1 MVNIALISAWHVHF
15 PQYADTLAKRS
26 DCKLTVVWDDDTERG
41 TQMAKQYGCAFEP
54 NYDALL
60 ARPDVDAV
68 MITSS
73 TNLHPAL
80 LSKAARA
87 GKHIFTEKVLCF
99 TKEDA
104 QMIRAAVKESG
115 VKFCISF
122 PWRCRSEYL
131 YIKDIVKGGALGT
144 VSYARVRNAH
154 NGASSGWLPPH
165 FYDPV
170 LCGGGAMMDLGAHPM
185 YLLMDLFGLPEGVT
199 SVFTGMTGRAVEDNA
214 VSLLRYGSMVASSE
228 TGFVSQGDPFRL
240 EVTGSKGTVHWD
252 EGFGKLLI
260 NTGEGFTEPQTL
272 PAPLKMPLDQWVDAI
287 ETGSDIEFTI
297 DDAVGLTLMMEAA
310 YHSSRAGGEAKL

>member
-1 MVNIALISAWHVHF
+1 MVNIALVSAWHVHF
-15 PQYADTLAKRS
+15 PQYADTLAQRS
-26 DCKLTVVWDDDTERG
+26 DCKLTVLWDDDTERG
-41 TQMAKQYGCAFEP
+41 AQMAAKYSCAFEP
-54 NYDALL
+54 DYDALL
-60 ARPDVDAV
+60 ARKDVDAV
-68 MITSS
+68 MVTSS
-73 TNLHPAL
+73 TNLHPSL
-80 LSKAARA
+80 LTKAAKA

-104 QMIRAAVKESG
+104 EEIRAAVEESG

-131 YIKDIVKGGALGT
+131 YIKELVKSGALGS

-154 NGASSGWLPPH
+154 NGASAGWLPAH

-185 YLLMDLFGLPEGVT
+185 YLLMDLFGLPESISST
-199 SVFTGMTGRAVEDNA
+199 FTGMTGKAVEDNA
-214 VSLLRYGSMVASSE
+214 VSLLRYGGMIASSE

-252 EGFGKLLI
+252 EGAGKVLVNL
-260 NTGEGFTEPQTL
+260 GEGFTEPGAL
-272 PAPLKMPLDQWVDAI
+272 PAPLKMPLDQWIDAV
-287 ETGSDIEFTI
+287 ETGCDIEFTI
-297 DDAVGLTLMMEAA
+297 DDAVGLTCMMEAA
-310 YHSSRAGGEAKL
+310 YRSSRAGGEAKL